1 MRSKDAALMVMALAL
16 STGLVLG
23 CGGSAARLQP
33 EQVLSQVERVK
44 NEQDRRQVLPAPS
57 SQAIVGNARDYTVG
71 PEDLLEVR
79 LFGQN
84 NLDRQVRVSGEGEIT
99 LPLVGEV
106 KVAGLSPK
114 SIEGRLQEL
123 YGANYLRNPQVSVA
137 VREYRHQRVSVTGAV
152 EKPGTYE
159 IIGPRNLLEILA
171 AAGGILEKGNAK
183 AGDMVHIIR
192 NQSAYQTGKAH
203 HPEAAAAAGS
213 SGETTIIDLKELL
226 THKTSDL
233 NVPIRHGDVVHVP
246 YAGNAYVV
254 GAVRKPGSVAVRDN
268 LSLSQALA
276 MAGGVDP
283 VLANNQ
289 VAIMRLD
296 DQRQPKTITARLDK
310 VFGKQ
315 EADVPLKDNDVVVV
329 NVGNMKKYLY
339 VFKQL
344 LPGGSST
351 AAYRAVP

>member
-1 MRSKDAALMVMALAL
+1 MKTRNAAVMVMALAL
-16 STGLVLG
+16 GAGLVLG
-23 CGGSAARLQP
+23 CGGSAAQLQP
-33 EQVLSQVERVK
+33 EQILSQVDRVK
-44 NEQDRRQVLPAPS
+44 SEQDRQQLLPAATS
-57 SQAIVGNARDYTVG
+57 RGSVGHSRDYAVG
-71 PEDLLEVR
+71 PEDLLEVQ

-84 NLDRQVRVSGEGEIT
+84 NLDRQVRVSGQGEIT

-106 KVAGLSPK
+106 QVAGLSPK
-114 SIEGRLQEL
+114 SIEARLKDL
-123 YGANYLRNPQVSVA
+123 YGSNYLRNPQVSVA
-137 VREYRHQRVSVTGAV
+137 VKEYRHQRVSVTGAV
-152 EKPGTYE
+152 DKPGSYE
-159 IIGPRNLLEILA
+159 IIGPRNLLEVLA
-171 AAGGILEKGNAK
+171 MAGGLQDKGSAK

-192 NQSAYQTGKAH
+192 NQSAYQTAKVA
-203 HPEAAAAAGS
+203 PAAGAE
-213 SGETTIIDLKELL
+213 GETTIIDLKQLL
-226 THKTSDL
+226 AHKTSEL

-246 YAGNAYVV
+246 LAGNAYVV

-283 VLANNQ
+283 VLAVNQ

-296 DQRQPKTITARLDK
+296 EHGKPATITARLDR

-329 NVGNMKKYLY
+329 NVGNLKKHLY

-351 AAYRAVP
+351 AAYRAAP